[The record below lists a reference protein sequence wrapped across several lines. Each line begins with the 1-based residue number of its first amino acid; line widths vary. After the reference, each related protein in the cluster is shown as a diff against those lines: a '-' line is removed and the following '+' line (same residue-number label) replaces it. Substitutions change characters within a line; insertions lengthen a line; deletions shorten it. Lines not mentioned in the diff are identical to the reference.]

1 MTLCFHKDFLENQS
15 FNTKTKIKLVFVL
28 ITSSENSSDILTL
41 KKLERQPE
49 HHEITSKLS
58 FDCMNNEKP
67 FCIFT
72 CEKAKLVDSNYMHL
86 K

>member
-1 MTLCFHKDFLENQS
+1 VIS
-15 FNTKTKIKLVFVL
+15 Y
-28 ITSSENSSDILTL
+28 
-41 KKLERQPE
+41 KKPERQPE

-67 FCIFT
+67 FCIFA
-72 CEKAKLVDSNYMHL
+72 CEKAKLVDSNCIHL